1 MSSHYEILN
10 NYFNEISKL
19 NREVQN
25 KEKIIELYKL
35 KYFNF
40 KKNYDEIISNL
51 NNENNKLT
59 EEFINTIENEEFF
72 HSPIDV
78 EIKDL
83 IEKIKEKK
91 LKFHKK
97 NEEFKL
103 NQILL
108 NQKKKSLNNKIN
120 QLNSEQK
127 ELYFYLKNLFL
138 NNNNQNNNN
147 NNDYL
152 IENNNENYILNTNE
166 DFFIKNKDLI
176 NEIKNET
183 KDYLIKL
190 ENIKKL
196 KNKKNSLK
204 TDTNINF
211 NRKKSSGKKRIKSV
225 NLTTS
230 KNFKNNSF
238 SLPFNN
244 SLKNSNLSSIQI
256 NKEDKNSF
264 YLDNNNN
271 NIHTINFEFNK
282 NFDFYNNNNN
292 YNIINPNKSFY
303 LLLNTRLEQKSKSNS
318 EIYLDD
324 LGGKKICPKLFR
336 NYKFNIKED
345 LNSSPNKIKKRSN
358 SLNRS
363 EYNLRME
370 KRENSKGN
378 ICINGKYFIQQ
389 TIGKATNTI
398 NGISLEDI

>member
-1 MSSHYEILN
+1 MSSHYQILN

-25 KEKIIELYKL
+25 KEKIIELYKF

-40 KKNYDEIISNL
+40 KQNYDEIISNL

-97 NEEFKL
+97 KEEFKL
-103 NQILL
+103 NQISL

-138 NNNNQNNNN
+138 NNNNNQNNNN

-152 IENNNENYILNTNE
+152 IENNNENYLINTNE
-166 DFFIKNKDLI
+166 DFFIKNKDII

-183 KDYLIKL
+183 KDYLIKI
-190 ENIKKL
+190 ENFKKL
-196 KNKKNSLK
+196 KNKKNLLK

-211 NRKKSSGKKRIKSV
+211 NRKNSIGKKRVKSV

-230 KNFKNNSF
+230 KIFKNNSF

-244 SLKNSNLSSIQI
+244 YLKNSNLSSIQI

-264 YLDNNNN
+264 YLDNNN
-271 NIHTINFEFNK
+271 IHTMNFDFNK
-282 NFDFYNNNNN
+282 NFDFYNNN

-303 LLLNTRLEQKSKSNS
+303 LLLNTRLEQKSKSKS
-318 EIYLDD
+318 EISLYD
-324 LGGKKICPKLFR
+324 LGGKKICPKLYR
-336 NYKFNIKED
+336 NYKFNIKDD

-370 KRENSKGN
+370 KRENTKGN
-378 ICINGKYFIQQ
+378 ICINGKYYIQQ

-398 NGISLEDI
+398 NGISMEDI

>member
-1 MSSHYEILN
+1 MSSHYQILN

-25 KEKIIELYKL
+25 KEKIIELYKF

-40 KKNYDEIISNL
+40 KQNYDEIISNL

-97 NEEFKL
+97 KEEFKL

-152 IENNNENYILNTNE
+152 IENNNENYLINTNE
-166 DFFIKNKDLI
+166 DFFIKNKDII

-183 KDYLIKL
+183 KDYLIKI
-190 ENIKKL
+190 ENFKKL
-196 KNKKNSLK
+196 KNKKNLLK

-211 NRKKSSGKKRIKSV
+211 NRKNSIGKKRVKSV

-230 KNFKNNSF
+230 KIFKNNSF

-244 SLKNSNLSSIQI
+244 YLKNSNLSSIQI

-264 YLDNNNN
+264 YLDNNN
-271 NIHTINFEFNK
+271 IHTMNFDFNK
-282 NFDFYNNNNN
+282 NFDFYNNN

-303 LLLNTRLEQKSKSNS
+303 LLLNTRLEQKSKSKS
-318 EIYLDD
+318 EISLYD
-324 LGGKKICPKLFR
+324 LGGKKICPKLYR
-336 NYKFNIKED
+336 NYKFNIKDD

-370 KRENSKGN
+370 KRENTKGN
-378 ICINGKYFIQQ
+378 ICINGKYYIQQ

-398 NGISLEDI
+398 NGISMEDI

>member
-25 KEKIIELYKL
+25 KEKIIELYKF

-40 KKNYDEIISNL
+40 KQNYDEIISNL

-59 EEFINTIENEEFF
+59 EEFINAIENEEFF

-97 NEEFKL
+97 KEEFKL
-103 NQILL
+103 NQISL

-138 NNNNQNNNN
+138 NNNNNQNNNN

-152 IENNNENYILNTNE
+152 IENNNENYLINTNE
-166 DFFIKNKDLI
+166 DFFIKNKDII

-183 KDYLIKL
+183 KDYLIKI
-190 ENIKKL
+190 ENFKKL
-196 KNKKNSLK
+196 KNKKNLLK

-211 NRKKSSGKKRIKSV
+211 NRKNSIGKKRVKSV

-230 KNFKNNSF
+230 KIFKNNSF

-244 SLKNSNLSSIQI
+244 YLKNSNLSSIQI

-264 YLDNNNN
+264 YLDNNN
-271 NIHTINFEFNK
+271 IHTMNFDFNK
-282 NFDFYNNNNN
+282 NFDFYNNN

-303 LLLNTRLEQKSKSNS
+303 LLLNTRLEQKSKSKS
-318 EIYLDD
+318 EISLYD
-324 LGGKKICPKLFR
+324 LGGKKICPKLYR
-336 NYKFNIKED
+336 NYKFNIKDD

-370 KRENSKGN
+370 KRENTKGN
-378 ICINGKYFIQQ
+378 ICINGKYYIQQ

-398 NGISLEDI
+398 NGISMEDI

>member
-1 MSSHYEILN
+1 MSSPYEILN
-10 NYFNEISKL
+10 PYFKKISQL
-19 NREVQN
+19 NKEVQN
-25 KEKIIELYKL
+25 KEKIIEFYKL
-35 KYFNF
+35 KYLNI
-40 KKNYDEIISNL
+40 KQNYDEIISNL
-51 NNENNKLT
+51 NKENNKLT
-59 EEFINTIENEEFF
+59 EDFINAIENEEFF

-97 NEEFKL
+97 KEEFKL

-138 NNNNQNNNN
+138 NNNNNNNN
-147 NNDYL
+147 NNNFNDFK
-152 IENNNENYILNTNE
+152 NNNFNENSLSNLNE

-176 NEIKNET
+176 NEIKTET
-183 KDYLIKL
+183 KDYLIKIDK
-190 ENIKKL
+190 IKKL
-196 KNKKNSLK
+196 KNKKKPLK
-204 TDTNINF
+204 TDTNINY
-211 NRKKSSGKKRIKSV
+211 NRKNSSGKKRFKSV

-238 SLPFNN
+238 SLPLNN
-244 SLKNSNLSSIQI
+244 ILKNSSLSSIQN
-256 NKEDKNSF
+256 NKDDKNSF
-264 YLDNNNN
+264 YLENNNN
-271 NIHTINFEFNK
+271 NIHSI

-303 LLLNTRLEQKSKSNS
+303 LLMNTRLEQKTKSNLEFS
-318 EIYLDD
+318 LDD

-336 NYKFNIKED
+336 NYEFNIKDD
-345 LNSSPNKIKKRSN
+345 LNSSQIKNKKRSN
-358 SLNRS
+358 SSNTS
-363 EYNLRME
+363 EYNLRMK
-370 KRENSKGN
+370 KRENTKGN
-378 ICINGKYFIQQ
+378 ICINGKYFKQE

>member
-1 MSSHYEILN
+1 M
-10 NYFNEISKL
+10 
-19 NREVQN
+19 
-25 KEKIIELYKL
+25 KII
-35 KYFNF
+35 
-40 KKNYDEIISNL
+40 I
-51 NNENNKLT
+51 T

-97 NEEFKL
+97 KEEFKL

-108 NQKKKSLNNKIN
+108 NQNKKSLNNKIN

-147 NNDYL
+147 NDYL
-152 IENNNENYILNTNE
+152 IENNNENYLINTNE
-166 DFFIKNKDLI
+166 DFFIKNKDII

-183 KDYLIKL
+183 KDYLIKI
-190 ENIKKL
+190 ENYKKL
-196 KNKKNSLK
+196 KNKKNLLK

-211 NRKKSSGKKRIKSV
+211 NRKNSIGKKRVKSV

-244 SLKNSNLSSIQI
+244 YLKNSNLSSIQI

-303 LLLNTRLEQKSKSNS
+303 LLLNTRLEQKSKSKS
-318 EIYLDD
+318 EISLYD
-324 LGGKKICPKLFR
+324 LGGKKICPKLYR
-336 NYKFNIKED
+336 NYKFNIKDD

-370 KRENSKGN
+370 KRENTKGN
-378 ICINGKYFIQQ
+378 ICINGKYYIQQ

>member
-35 KYFNF
+35 KYLNF

-97 NEEFKL
+97 KEEFKL

-211 NRKKSSGKKRIKSV
+211 IRKKSSGKKRIKSV

-230 KNFKNNSF
+230 KNFKNYSF

-264 YLDNNNN
+264 YLD
-271 NIHTINFEFNK
+271 
-282 NFDFYNNNNN
+282 NNNNN

-378 ICINGKYFIQQ
+378 IYVNGKYFIQQ